1 MSQPLP
7 SPATAASLLAWS
19 RQHLGGEDGPGEARL
34 LLLHVL
40 QKEAAWLFAHD
51 SDAVDS
57 ADARRFGE
65 MVIRRAAG
73 EPVAYLTGH
82 RGFWTLDLA
91 VSPATLI
98 PRPETELL
106 VELALARLP
115 DDGRPLRI
123 ADLGTGTGAIALSLA
138 SERPQAVVV
147 ATDLLGPPLAVAVG
161 NAQRNGITNVTFRR
175 GSWYTVLGRERFD
188 VIASNP
194 PYIRRDDE
202 HLEQGDVRFE
212 PPIALS
218 SGEDGLDAIRILA
231 AGAADHLVP
240 GGWILI
246 EHGWHQG
253 QEVRDLLS
261 AGGLEAVETVADLE
275 GRDRV
280 SLGRRPGQSIWD

>member
-1 MSQPLP
+1 MSAPLP

-19 RQHLGGEDGPGEARL
+19 RQHLGGDDGPAEARL

-40 QKEAAWLFAHD
+40 QRDAAWLFTHGT
-51 SDAVDS
+51 DAVDS
-57 ADARRFGE
+57 ANARRFGE

-73 EPVAYLTGH
+73 EPVAYLTGQ

-138 SERPQAVVV
+138 KERPQAVVV

-253 QEVRDLLS
+253 AEVRELLI

-280 SLGRRPGQSIWD
+280 TLGRRPGQSIWD

>member
-1 MSQPLP
+1 MSHPLP
-7 SPATAASLLAWS
+7 SDPTPARLLAWAS
-19 RQHLGGEDGPGEARL
+19 GLLAGEEGRAEARL
-34 LLLHVL
+34 LLMHVL
-40 QKEAAWLFAHD
+40 QVAPAWLISHD
-51 SDAVDS
+51 
-57 ADARRFGE
+57 ADPVETAPARRFGE
-65 MVIRRAAG
+65 LVIRRASG
-73 EPVAYLTGH
+73 EPVAYLTGR

-106 VELALARLP
+106 VEQALARLP

-138 SERPQAVVV
+138 RERPQAVVV

-161 NAQRNGITNVTFRR
+161 NAQRHGITNVSFRR
-175 GSWYTVLGRERFD
+175 GSWYSVLGRERFD
-188 VIASNP
+188 LIASNP
-194 PYIRRDDE
+194 PYIRADDA

-212 PPIALS
+212 PPAALA
-218 SGEDGLDAIRILA
+218 SGADGLDAIRILA

-253 QEVRDLLS
+253 QEVRDLLA

-280 SLGRRPGQSIWD
+280 SLGRRPGTSIWD